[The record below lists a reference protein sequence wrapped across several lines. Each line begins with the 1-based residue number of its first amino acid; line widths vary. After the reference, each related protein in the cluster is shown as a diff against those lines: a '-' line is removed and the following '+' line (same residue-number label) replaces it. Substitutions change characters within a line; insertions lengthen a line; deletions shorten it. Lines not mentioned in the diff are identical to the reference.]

1 MTASLQKKIIPLGV
15 PSLGMPL
22 VLGIASV
29 KDGVKMPMVNA
40 TIEDCHKFGLLHDAV
55 AIVLFDMKDN
65 VLLVLRSRKKFG
77 GGKWEIPATHC
88 FGSGYFPD
96 GYRCLEDEVGVK
108 DVNLDYLGDF
118 HYCVHVGDL
127 IENEIVHVLIAEYD
141 GLVRPN
147 QEHCMD
153 FAWFPLSQIFND
165 GFTVEASRK
174 FGYAQWQGG
183 LQRKIIFVDND
194 HLLLSFNLFENFEII
209 NIKGATS
216 IDH

>member
-1 MTASLQKKIIPLGV
+1 
-15 PSLGMPL
+15 
-22 VLGIASV
+22 
-29 KDGVKMPMVNA
+29 MPMVNA

-174 FGYAQWQGG
+174 FGYAQWSHEGIKAMFDKVCEYIDKKRG
-183 LQRKIIFVDND
+183 RI
-194 HLLLSFNLFENFEII
+194 SFSEGFASAKSSGRTF
-209 NIKGATS
+209 
-216 IDH
+216 